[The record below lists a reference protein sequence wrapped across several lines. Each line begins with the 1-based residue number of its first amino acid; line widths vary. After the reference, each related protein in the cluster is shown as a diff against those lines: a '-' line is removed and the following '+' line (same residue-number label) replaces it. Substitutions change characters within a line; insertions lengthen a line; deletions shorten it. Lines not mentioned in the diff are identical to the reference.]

1 MTPTADELSSPHH
14 GHGGTA
20 AIVPAAGRGER
31 LGPGAPKAL
40 RSIAGIPILV
50 HAIRSLVSC
59 ERIGLVVVAAPPDSA
74 GAGVAEVR
82 ALLNPFGAAVRVVP
96 GGETRQRSVALALN
110 AVPDDYDIV
119 LVHDAARALT
129 PPALITAVIE
139 AVAAGSDAVIPVLP
153 VADTIKAVDFSGT
166 TVTGTV
172 DRSTLRAVQTPQG
185 FRRSLLVKAHASAT
199 AADTTDDAGLVERL
213 GTPVTIIPGH
223 AEAFKVTT
231 PFDLV
236 LAEAVWSARAT
247 KPPATTER
255 AATDPTPTDHVATN
269 PTPTD
274 PVAADPIATGPAPK
288 NRTATTPAKDPGA

>member
-1 MTPTADELSSPHH
+1 MSTPLSATA
-14 GHGGTA
+14 GTA

-40 RSIAGIPILV
+40 RSIAGTPILV
-50 HAIRSLVSC
+50 HAIRSLIEC
-59 ERIGLVVVAAPPDSA
+59 GRIALVVVAAPPD
-74 GAGVAEVR
+74 GVAEVQD
-82 ALLNPFGAAVRVVP
+82 LLAPFGAAVHVVP
-96 GGETRQRSVALALN
+96 GGETRQRSVALALD
-110 AVPDDYDIV
+110 AIPEDHDIV

-153 VADTIKAVDFSGT
+153 VADTIKAVDPSGIN
-166 TVTGTV
+166 VTATV

-213 GTPVTIIPGH
+213 GMPVTVVPGH

-231 PFDLV
+231 PFDLI
-236 LAEAVWSARAT
+236 LAEAVWADRA
-247 KPPATTER
+247 
-255 AATDPTPTDHVATN
+255 
-269 PTPTD
+269 
-274 PVAADPIATGPAPK
+274 
-288 NRTATTPAKDPGA
+288 AKDPGA